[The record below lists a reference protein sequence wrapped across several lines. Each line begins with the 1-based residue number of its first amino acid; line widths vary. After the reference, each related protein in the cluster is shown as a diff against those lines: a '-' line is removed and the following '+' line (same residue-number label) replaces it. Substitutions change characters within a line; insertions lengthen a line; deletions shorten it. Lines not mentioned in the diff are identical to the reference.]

1 MTTTSRHTNPANT
14 SPADRRVGFTCLAGA
29 MVLVGTTVIAS
40 RVIAGGGFGGGGA
53 GGGMG
58 PFTATALRFAL
69 AFPVFLLLMRWQGV
83 RLPRPAPRD
92 LAVLVVQAGAG
103 SVGYTT
109 LLISGLARTSA
120 ADAGVV
126 IGTLPVV
133 TAMIAVMVLG
143 ERPGR
148 RLLVAIALAAAG
160 MMAVAAGGGGGN
172 GGGGASSLA
181 GALLVLGAVVCEGLF
196 ILLNK
201 KLRIPIAPLALSTVM
216 TGLGFIAA
224 GLPALILERPW
235 AAVPETAALLGVAW
249 YALVPTVIGFVLWYA
264 GAARVS
270 GAEAAPFTALAP
282 VSAVALAALV
292 LGEAV
297 SLPQILGVACVL
309 AALAALQIPKLQVP
323 KFQVP
328 KFQVPNWASWRRR

>member
-1 MTTTSRHTNPANT
+1 MTTTSANSTPANTTSANGTPANT
-14 SPADRRVGFTCLAGA
+14 SPADRRVGFACLAGA

-40 RVIAGGGFGGGGA
+40 RVIAGGGA

-181 GALLVLGAVVCEGLF
+181 GTLLVLGAVVCEGLF

-309 AALAALQIPKLQVP
+309 AALAALQ
-323 KFQVP
+323 
-328 KFQVPNWASWRRR
+328 VPNWASWRRR